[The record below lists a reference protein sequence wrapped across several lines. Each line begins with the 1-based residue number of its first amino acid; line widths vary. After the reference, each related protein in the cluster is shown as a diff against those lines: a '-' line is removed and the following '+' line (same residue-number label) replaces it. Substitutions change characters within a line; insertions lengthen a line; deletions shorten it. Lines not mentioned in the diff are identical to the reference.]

1 MPVAQTDIPATVLG
15 YFGVVGDK
23 YNRTSFGM
31 QFLEENQYLKRSTC
45 IQITRCFI
53 GKDYRRV
60 VHQGT
65 GDGYTLHLST
75 GHLVRLMFQAVAE
88 SHCLQGFDGALPA
101 FGC

>member
-60 VHQGT
+60 EAADGT
-65 GDGYTLHLST
+65 I
-75 GHLVRLMFQAVAE
+75 LVTVWESRWVPDFKKVISNLM
-88 SHCLQGFDGALPA
+88 
-101 FGC
+101 